1 MGDNLQLRPPV
12 VVILGH
18 VDHGKSSILQTIKDF
33 KITEKESGGIT
44 QHIGAYE
51 VEHQDKK
58 ITFIDTPGHEA
69 FGAMRSRG
77 SKVADIAIL
86 VIAADDG
93 VRPQTKEAIKHIKKA
108 GLSVIVAINKID
120 RQQANPAKVKEEL
133 AKEDILVEGMG
144 GKIPC
149 VETSAKTGKGI
160 VELLELILLIAEME
174 KLKGDFQKRGEGV
187 VIEAYL
193 DSLRGPTATLLLREG
208 ILKKD
213 DIIATSSALGKVKV
227 LENFQGKVLEKASP
241 SMPAVILGFEK
252 VPQVGEKFKVYP
264 DIESAK
270 KSIYAKSKK
279 REIKAEVFLAEPGKK
294 VLNLILKSDVSGSL
308 EAVEEILKNIPQ
320 ENVVLRVL
328 KTAVGEINENDI
340 KLAKGAKAYIFGF
353 RVKVSQAAKKI
364 AEREKIKLVTFD
376 VIYELTQNV
385 RQIMERFLKPEI
397 VREDLGKVKAL
408 IIFHTEKNRQVV
420 GGKIIDGEVKKGTSV
435 EVYRREEKV
444 GKGRVVNLQRN
455 KKNMERLTTGDECGI
470 LYEGDAKVEEGDIL
484 EIYTE
489 KREKRE
495 L

>member
-1 MGDNLQLRPPV
+1 M
-12 VVILGH
+12 
-18 VDHGKSSILQTIKDF
+18 
-33 KITEKESGGIT
+33 
-44 QHIGAYE
+44 
-51 VEHQDKK
+51 
-58 ITFIDTPGHEA
+58 
-69 FGAMRSRG
+69 
-77 SKVADIAIL
+77 
-86 VIAADDG
+86 
-93 VRPQTKEAIKHIKKA
+93 
-108 GLSVIVAINKID
+108 
-120 RQQANPAKVKEEL
+120 
-133 AKEDILVEGMG
+133 
-144 GKIPC
+144 
-149 VETSAKTGKGI
+149 
-160 VELLELILLIAEME
+160 
-174 KLKGDFQKRGEGV
+174 
-187 VIEAYL
+187 
-193 DSLRGPTATLLLREG
+193 
-208 ILKKD
+208 
-213 DIIATSSALGKVKV
+213 
-227 LENFQGKVLEKASP
+227 
-241 SMPAVILGFEK
+241 
-252 VPQVGEKFKVYP
+252 
-264 DIESAK
+264 
-270 KSIYAKSKK
+270 
-279 REIKAEVFLAEPGKK
+279 EVFCVEPGKK
-294 VLNLILKSDVSGSL
+294 VINLILKSDVSGSL
-308 EAVEEILKNIPQ
+308 EAIEEILKNIPQ